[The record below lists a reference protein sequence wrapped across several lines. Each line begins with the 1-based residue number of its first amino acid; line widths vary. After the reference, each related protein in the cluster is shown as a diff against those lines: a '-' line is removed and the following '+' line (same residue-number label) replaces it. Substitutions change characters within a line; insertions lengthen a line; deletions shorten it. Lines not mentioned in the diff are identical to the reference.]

1 MSIEKNKQIRLITY
15 TDNLF
20 EEKKNNLIESNL
32 EMNKDIY
39 LYTNMDTNNKIEEE
53 EQEETKENIIPS
65 KKINKDK
72 ILNIEILTSSFM
84 SKGETIHLTP
94 EGYPQG
100 IHYRKD
106 GITYFGYTNPDNN
119 TNNYN
124 NVSIYIKNNFNFKY
138 LVYDRLY
145 YKTKR

>member
-1 MSIEKNKQIRLITY
+1 
-15 TDNLF
+15 
-20 EEKKNNLIESNL
+20 
-32 EMNKDIY
+32 
-39 LYTNMDTNNKIEEE
+39 
-53 EQEETKENIIPS
+53 
-65 KKINKDK
+65 
-72 ILNIEILTSSFM
+72 M